1 MNWPVI
7 RPAILSA
14 VVSATGLAPSCVFWK
29 GSKEE
34 AGWTSGG
41 VVAKCN
47 ILSPGQFGRDESRA
61 KYDPNTQTRTVTNSG
76 ARKFTLSVRFETQD
90 GSDSG
95 VALVYADRLRTRI
108 RRRSIADA
116 LLAAEVSVAT
126 MNDTQTFDGI
136 RMQGRIISVAAMDL
150 IMNGVENDVDTTQGA
165 GDWIKQASMTG
176 TLTDTDG
183 TITTVPELTKRVQ

>member
-1 MNWPVI
+1 MNWPGI
-7 RPAILSA
+7 RPALLS
-14 VVSATGLAPSCVFWK
+14 VVVQTTGLPVSCVVWK

-41 VVAKCN
+41 VVAKCS
-47 ILSPGQFGRDESRA
+47 ILAPGQFGRDDVRA
-61 KYDPNTQTRTVTNSG
+61 SYDATSHTRTVTVSG
-76 ARKFTLSVRFETQD
+76 ARKFTFSVRFETQD

-95 VALVYADRLRTRI
+95 VALVYADRLRARV
-108 RRRSIADA
+108 RRRSIGDA
-116 LLAAEVSVAT
+116 LLAAEVSLAT
-126 MNDTQTFDGI
+126 INDTQTIDGI
-136 RMQGRIISVAAMDL
+136 KLQGRVISVAAIDL

-183 TITTVPELTKRVQ
+183 TQTTVPELTKRVQ